1 MNRLQVMYLAVF
13 STLLASPFFGWAYP
27 NLWYWMGTST
37 PTPEM
42 RVLGLLCL
50 SCFVMGLVFGTGVV
64 VFTVIRDIEE
74 KTVKAVE
81 AAEEADRVARARAAS
96 RAYRKER
103 DL

>member
-50 SCFVMGLVFGTGVV
+50 SCFVMGLVFGTGMV

-74 KTVKAVE
+74 KTVE
-81 AAEEADRVARARAAS
+81 AAEEADRVARARAANA
-96 RAYRKER
+96 AYHRGR